1 MKNPKTAEQIDNN
14 FRYHA
19 PKEGQPE
26 KYNAL
31 RSKAKELA
39 EMINEICPDSREKS
53 ISLTELETSV
63 MWANAA
69 VARNE

>member
-1 MKNPKTAEQIDNN
+1 MTPKHLDNM
-14 FRYHA
+14 FTYHP

-26 KYNAL
+26 KYEAIRDEAKLFAAL
-31 RSKAKELA
+31 LLDL
-39 EMINEICPDSREKS
+39 CPDSRERS
-53 ISLTELETSV
+53 IAIRKIEEAT